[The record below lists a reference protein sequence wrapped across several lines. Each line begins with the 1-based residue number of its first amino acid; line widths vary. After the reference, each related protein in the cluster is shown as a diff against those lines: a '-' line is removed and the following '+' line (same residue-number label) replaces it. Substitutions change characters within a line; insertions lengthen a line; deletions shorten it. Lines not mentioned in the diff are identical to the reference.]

1 MNKGTGWCSIRAAC
15 VCYVQCGRT
24 TNGGTCTYVHI
35 YPSIACSLPSV
46 GGNNSLCEMKC
57 LAFPCCGQQ
66 VVGTH
71 WESDWL
77 LAVATLK
84 CYLGVGREAFC
95 LGLQGW
101 DGGEGRYGN
110 KDIVD

>member
-1 MNKGTGWCSIRAAC
+1 MYHQW
-15 VCYVQCGRT
+15 
-24 TNGGTCTYVHI
+24 GTCTYVHT
-35 YPSIACSLPSV
+35 YPSIACSLPSI
-46 GGNNSLCEMKC
+46 GGNNSLCEMEC
-57 LAFPCCGQQ
+57 LALPCCGQQ

-95 LGLQGW
+95 LGLQGR
-101 DGGEGRYGN
+101 DG
-110 KDIVD
+110 DIVDLT

>member
-1 MNKGTGWCSIRAAC
+1 M
-15 VCYVQCGRT
+15 
-24 TNGGTCTYVHI
+24 
-35 YPSIACSLPSV
+35 
-46 GGNNSLCEMKC
+46 EC
-57 LAFPCCGQQ
+57 LALPCCGQQ

-110 KDIVD
+110 RDIVDLTLTPSLTFCTQLMKDYR

>member
-1 MNKGTGWCSIRAAC
+1 M
-15 VCYVQCGRT
+15 
-24 TNGGTCTYVHI
+24 
-35 YPSIACSLPSV
+35 
-46 GGNNSLCEMKC
+46 EC
-57 LAFPCCGQQ
+57 LALPCCGQQ

-95 LGLQGW
+95 LGLQGR
-101 DGGEGRYGN
+101 DG
-110 KDIVD
+110 DIVDLT